1 MLQGFGR
8 VTRVDRSRRARLK
21 RQRKRQRAATI
32 AGGAALVIAL
42 STSAFSDNKFVA
54 AEEDAGTLLA
64 ARSPGE
70 RPAGALTSSKPRP
83 RAYALPKT
91 RVRQPAD
98 PVFPALA
105 QLPVSALGQGALI
118 SPAALPADVAPVQ
131 LAGISNIPGVTGVP
145 VVIARPP
152 VAVATPAVPEPSTW
166 AAMVLGFGAVGM
178 MIRRGKRRTHQLLQP
193 GQGHGG

>member
-8 VTRVDRSRRARLK
+8 VTRVDRSRRARLR
-21 RQRKRQRAATI
+21 RQRKRQRAGMI

-42 STSAFSDNKFVA
+42 STSAFSDNKFIA

-70 RPAGALTSSKPRP
+70 RPVGALTSSKPRP

-98 PVFPALA
+98 PVFPAMA

-118 SPAALPADVAPVQ
+118 SPAALPLDVAPVQ

-145 VVIARPP
+145 VIIARPP
-152 VAVATPAVPEPSTW
+152 AVATPAVPEPSTW

-178 MIRRGKRRTHQLLQP
+178 MIRRGKRRSVQLLQP